1 MPKKRISTQL
11 AVADIRSGMN
21 DAALMKKYGLASD
34 GLQSL
39 FDKLVTGG
47 YIDLSEVQGR
57 MQGFWGTIII
67 DDLYKETALPKAK
80 SGARINAQEAA
91 RDVRSGMDDP
101 ALMEKYRLS
110 HKGLQSLFDKL
121 IAGGLITQADL
132 NRRSFGI
139 EHTVDLREELPSLS
153 QVLRHLGQPSPF
165 KPAEPEQPKQP
176 EPPKIEAV
184 VESKPEGP
192 IDFDKID
199 DKEIHDVEDDG
210 RPQAI
215 RTRWFDKPALIALLL
230 IVLFPV
236 GFYGLYKNS
245 TFSILTKV
253 AIILIWTLLAIIG
266 ALAVIPDPWQ
276 GYPESLKLMQHLIPI
291 NRVLVGA
298 F

>member
-1 MPKKRISTQL
+1 MSKKKISAKL
-11 AVADIRSGMN
+11 AVADIRLGMN

-39 FDKLVTGG
+39 FDKLVASG
-47 YIDLSEVQGR
+47 YIDLSEVQSR
-57 MQGFWGTIII
+57 MQGFWGTIVI
-67 DDLYKETALPKAK
+67 DDLRKETTFPKAK

-110 HKGLQSLFDKL
+110 YKGLQSMFDKL

-139 EHTVDLREELPSLS
+139 EHTVDLREELPTLS

-165 KPAEPEQPKQP
+165 KPAEPEKPKQP

-199 DKEIHDVEDDG
+199 GKEIHDVKDDV
-210 RPQAI
+210 PSETAK
-215 RTRWFDKPALIALLL
+215 TPWFDKPALVVLML

-236 GFYGLYKNS
+236 GFYGLYRNS
-245 TFSILTKV
+245 KISIVTKI
-253 AIILIWTLLAIIG
+253 AITALWLLI
-266 ALAVIPDPWQ
+266 AVIFAAAILAPMLSSDGPL
-276 GYPESLKLMQHLIPI
+276 PS
-291 NRVLVGA
+291 

>member
-1 MPKKRISTQL
+1 MSKKKISAKL
-11 AVADIRSGMN
+11 AVADIRLGMN

-47 YIDLSEVQGR
+47 YIDLSEVQSR
-57 MQGFWGTIII
+57 MQGFWGTIVI
-67 DDLYKETALPKAK
+67 DDLRKETTFPKAK

-110 HKGLQSLFDKL
+110 YKGLQSLFDKL

-165 KPAEPEQPKQP
+165 KPAEPEKPKQP

-199 DKEIHDVEDDG
+199 DKEIHDVKDDNQ
-210 RPQAI
+210 PETI
-215 RTRWFDKPALIALLL
+215 RTPWFDKPALIALLL

-236 GFYGLYKNS
+236 GFFGLYKNS
-245 TFSILTKV
+245 KLSVVEKTAWTLAWMFF
-253 AIILIWTLLAIIG
+253 AIILYLANYMFG
-266 ALAVIPDPWQ
+266 GGYWQ
-276 GYPESLKLMQHLIPI
+276 GYPFS
-291 NRVLVGA
+291 
-298 F
+298 